1 MRQRIAVIGLGLAG
15 ACVVRALAKC
25 AGPKVEVVVYE
36 AAAAPATG
44 ASGNPLGV
52 VHPLISKDWNLASQF
67 YSAGIEETWRWCEE
81 LGGPRAGWA
90 LKCGALRMPNSVFE
104 PSGGWVQPV
113 KFVEACLVEARERL
127 GDRLSVHFSAP
138 IDSRALG
145 ALRETSHAVVLCM
158 AGSAL
163 GPWSD
168 GLCLNRIAGQL
179 SWLQAGLSEGPPQ
192 VVCGD
197 GYVAPVVEG
206 RLVVGASFD
215 RLIEP
220 GDEALDG
227 RVSSAQRAAGEAGV
241 PPHSDNASDT
251 AKDARLA
258 VTAQG
263 HEANRRR
270 LEALLPEL
278 ATRVADRWPM
288 AQGRTSVRVATRD
301 RLPHIGLLW
310 DELLELPRSV
320 SRLEQMPRQKGLYA
334 LLGLGAR
341 GLSVAPM
348 AANALAEW
356 ILSDAPPKGRI
367 WQAVDPARFVLRAH
381 QRGKT

>member
-1 MRQRIAVIGLGLAG
+1 VVGLGLAG
-15 ACVVRALAKC
+15 ACMVRALARW
-25 AGPKVEVVVYE
+25 AGPRVEVVVYE

-44 ASGNPLGV
+44 ASGNPIGV

-67 YSAGIEETWRWCEE
+67 YAAGIDETWRWCQE
-81 LGGPRAGWA
+81 LGGLRDGWA
-90 LKCGALRMPNSVFE
+90 SQCGALRMPDSVLE
-104 PSGGWVQPV
+104 PSGGWLQPV
-113 KFVEACLVEARERL
+113 KFAEACLAEARERL
-127 GDRLSVHFSAP
+127 GDRLSVQFNFAL
-138 IDSRALG
+138 DARAFD
-145 ALRETSHAVVLCM
+145 ALRESSHAVVLCT

-179 SWLQAGLSEGPPQ
+179 SWLPADLTEGPAQ

-197 GYVAPVVEG
+197 GYVAPVVQS

-215 RLIEP
+215 RLLESEVESLNGP
-220 GDEALDG
+220 VPAVQREA
-227 RVSSAQRAAGEAGV
+227 AEAGL
-241 PPHSDNASDT
+241 PPHDDNASNT
-251 AKDARLA
+251 KKDARLA
-258 VTAQG
+258 VTVEG
-263 HEANRRR
+263 HEGNRRR

-278 ATRVADRWPM
+278 AIRMADRWPM
-288 AQGRTSVRVATRD
+288 AHGRTSVRVATRD
-301 RLPHIGLLW
+301 RLPHIGGLW
-310 DELLELPRSV
+310 DESVELPRSV

-348 AANALAEW
+348 AADALAKQ
-356 ILSDAPPKGRI
+356 ILNDAPPQGRI

-381 QRGKT
+381 QRGKTWLT